1 MVALPDC
8 APLAPSEYAPA
19 GALALGPCQV
29 AFSRTDARGP
39 QDEVREVE
47 ALLVDAIHAAEQ
59 LIYIETQYFSSR
71 SIAEALITR
80 MQQPGR
86 PRLEIVVVL
95 NDKPEAVK
103 EEPAIGLRQAK
114 ILTRLARVARET
126 GHALGVYGS
135 LCDGEAPD
143 RPYTY
148 IHSKL
153 LSVDDRFLTV
163 GSANLTNRSM
173 GVDTELNVSW
183 EAPSGREPLIES
195 IRALRVSLLAEHTGV
210 TGADFGTAS
219 GLVERLDQL
228 SAAENARLKKHVMA
242 TEREQDVMKLVDPED
257 LPFDPTQ
264 PDYGDSA
271 PEPEDEQH
279 SRSRFVEGLSAL
291 RERWKAMR

>member
-1 MVALPDC
+1 LP
-8 APLAPSEYAPA
+8 
-19 GALALGPCQV
+19 LGPCQV
-29 AFSRTDARGP
+29 AFSRSDARGP

-47 ALLVDAIHAAEQ
+47 ALLIDAISGAEQ

-71 SIAEALITR
+71 SIAEALIAR
-80 MQQPGR
+80 MQQAER
-86 PRLEIVVVL
+86 PRLEIVVLL

-103 EEPAIGLRQAK
+103 EELAIGLRQAK
-114 ILTRLARVARET
+114 ILTRLARVARDT

-153 LSVDDRFLTV
+153 LGVDDRFLTV

-183 EAPSGREPLIES
+183 EAPSGGEPLVER

-210 TGADFGTAS
+210 ASADFSAQ

-228 SAAENARLKKHVMA
+228 CAAENARLKKHVLA
-242 TEREQDVMKLVDPED
+242 SERELDAMKLVDPED

-291 RERWKAMR
+291 RERWKAIRH